1 MYFFLGGGG
10 VFFSVYLD
18 VFFPESSRTIFCV
31 SDTKVRGLVVRH
43 IEEDALDLLSEKIGL
58 PSRLV
63 VKLLEPIIAETSQLN
78 LFSLQLVDP
87 RNTFFFCEVLG
98 IAISTGTLERS

>member
-18 VFFPESSRTIFCV
+18 DFFPESSRTIFCV
-31 SDTKVRGLVVRH
+31 SNTKVRVLVVLH

-63 VKLLEPIIAETSQLN
+63 VN
-78 LFSLQLVDP
+78 LWN
-87 RNTFFFCEVLG
+87 R
-98 IAISTGTLERS
+98 